1 MEWIL
6 SWEVSSVVV
15 VLLIS
20 VALAVLALNDFKIA
34 KGCFLFAAVWA
45 VASVFMWVAGSSTEG
60 ATRQIGTGGIS
71 LFFIV
76 LLLVVAFRYTDRKE
90 GEQAQRKQVFSEEF
104 AKQVIQE
111 LRKINVEAAQTA
123 DSTEETQN
131 VPYGEG
137 FVQLEG
143 RSIAIESQDDLT
155 RVAQGDRRVG
165 EIIKVK
171 FTMANRG
178 PRPVLDCQSW
188 GLIVCVDPAKN
199 PGKQLRDVMLQG
211 VKVGYEQFKKSGNSL
226 GAGKEVFNFAQSTPL
241 TKEDL
246 DGVKEGTLR
255 VHVLLSGAWS
265 DSKGHPF
272 YWTNAEW
279 TNWPQ
284 VPMAASFWKGA

>member
-34 KGCFLFAAVWA
+34 KSCFLFAAVWA
-45 VASVFMWVAGSSTEG
+45 VASVFMWVDRSTG
-60 ATRQIGTGGIS
+60 DAIRQIGTGGIS
-71 LFFIV
+71 LLFIA
-76 LLLVVAFRYTDRKE
+76 LLLVVAFRYADRKE
-90 GEQAQRKQVFSEEF
+90 GEQAQQQQIFSEEF

-111 LRKINVEAAQTA
+111 FRKVNIETAQTGESA
-123 DSTEETQN
+123 EEAES

-137 FVQLEG
+137 FVQLED
-143 RSIAIESQDDLT
+143 RSIAIESPDDLA
-155 RVAQGDRRVG
+155 RVAQGDLRVG

-171 FTMANRG
+171 FTVANRG

-188 GLIVCVDPAKN
+188 GLIVCVDPTKN

-211 VKVGYEQFKKSGNSL
+211 VKVGYEQFKKSGNAL

-241 TKEDL
+241 TKADL

-284 VPMAASFWKGA
+284 VPMPASFWKGA